1 MQDAG
6 KIIFGVG
13 VFLILLTSPIW
24 YNLAS
29 GQSGYRV
36 EPDLAP
42 ARAMSQKL
50 YGKEV
55 CVRAGSLMKT
65 DHMQMLI
72 HWRDQVVREGLREIT
87 GDDGSVFKMS
97 LSNTCL
103 GCHTNKAEF
112 CDRCHAY
119 ADVTPTCWDC
129 HTDPN
134 SLGAQVATEAT
145 APAPLG
151 QPAPPVNPVEA
162 PAPVVPPAEPT
173 TATGPTSPTPPPAEP
188 AAEAPAPEGEHAGGG
203 H

>member
-1 MQDAG
+1 MHDAG

-29 GQSGYRV
+29 GQSGYRA
-36 EPDLAP
+36 EPDLGP

-50 YGKEV
+50 YGKEI

-72 HWRDQVVREGLREIT
+72 DWRDQVVREGLREVT
-87 GDDGSVFKMS
+87 GDDGTVFAMS

-103 GCHTNKAEF
+103 GCHTNKAQF
-112 CDRCHAY
+112 CDRCHDY

-129 HTDPN
+129 HTDPA
-134 SLGAQVATEAT
+134 SLGSQTAAEAT
-145 APAPLG
+145 S
-151 QPAPPVNPVEA
+151 
-162 PAPVVPPAEPT
+162 PAPVEPPAPAETPAEPP
-173 TATGPTSPTPPPAEP
+173 TAAEPTSPAPAPAEP
-188 AAEAPAPEGEHAGGG
+188 AAESPAPEGEHAGGG

>member
-29 GQSGYRV
+29 GQSDYRA
-36 EPDLAP
+36 EPDLGP

-50 YGKEV
+50 YGKEI
-55 CVRAGSLMKT
+55 CIRAGSLMKT

-72 HWRDQVVREGLREIT
+72 TWRDQVVREGQREVT
-87 GDDGSVFKMS
+87 GDDGTVFTMS

-103 GCHTNKAEF
+103 GCHTNQAQF
-112 CDRCHAY
+112 CDRCHNY
-119 ADVTPTCWDC
+119 ADVKPTCWSC
-129 HTDPN
+129 HTDPS
-134 SLGAQVATEAT
+134 SLGDEPAATEPAAA
-145 APAPLG
+145 APAEA
-151 QPAPPVNPVEA
+151 QPSPEPTP
-162 PAPVVPPAEPT
+162 PAPVETPAEP
-173 TATGPTSPTPPPAEP
+173 AAPPAEP
-188 AAEAPAPEGEHAGGG
+188 AAESPAPAGDHAGGG